1 MKAETIFK
9 GLFILVA
16 VCILCAIGL
25 YVAGFVFLLA
35 NKLNPLTAGLGTFYQ
50 YWYYYHDDPL
60 QKGHFIAAIGAA
72 FIVVVVVPLVAIVS
86 SMRNGRPLHGDAR
99 FATIG
104 EVAKAGLFGEAGILV
119 GKIGKK
125 YLLLGG
131 QLFAVVAAPT
141 RSGKGVGIVIP
152 NCLNFSDSLVV
163 LDIKLENFNI
173 TSGYRKLYG
182 HEVYKFEPFSEAAH
196 THGWNPLSYV
206 SRNSHSRI
214 SDILEIGYVLYP
226 LNPENK
232 DSFFDDQARNLF
244 VGLVLYLTETPELP
258 CTIGEALRQSSG
270 KGKPVKE
277 YLTQMIAERD
287 ASDKPLSDEC
297 VDALMRFLS
306 TSDNTLSS
314 ILASFN
320 APLGAFTIPSVD
332 AATSRDDFDL
342 RDVRKKRMTI
352 YLGVTP
358 NKLSQSR
365 LLMNLFF
372 SQLINLNTKELPEHN
387 AALKYQCLLLC
398 DEFTAIG
405 KVDIINSAVG
415 YIAGYNLRLLPIFQ
429 SRGQLISKYGE
440 HDADTLVTNHA
451 LRVVFPPKELKDA
464 KDVSETLGSMTVKST
479 STGTSGKPMG
489 GGTSRSENIS
499 DQRRDLMMP
508 QELRELGQDKEIV
521 LFENV
526 KPIMAEKITYYD
538 DPVFIDRLKEVSS
551 TLGKIKGIPTR
562 EQLEGAIESGELR
575 VVIPFIDL
583 DLHLARVQTRRR
595 FLTVDDLDGDTPINL
610 DALVSDFSDLAELD
624 DGLNPSQESVEN
636 LVTDFFSRLEDR
648 MTPEDEFDFE
658 EADEEHENEISLDE
672 LNEELAAETSEF
684 GSQFTDASED
694 DFVEHIDDDGVVTF
708 GTAGNDLDRPGQ
720 RKIDL
725 SELER

>member
-1 MKAETIFK
+1 MKAETVVK

-16 VCILCAIGL
+16 LAILGAIGL
-25 YVAGFVFLLA
+25 YIAGFVFLLA
-35 NKLNPLTAGLGTFYQ
+35 NKLNPLTAGFGTFYQ

-60 QKGHFIAAIGAA
+60 QKGHFAAAIGAA
-72 FIVVVVVPLVAIVS
+72 FMLVVVVPFIAVIS
-86 SMRNGRPLHGDAR
+86 SIKKGRALHGDAR
-99 FATIG
+99 FATIS
-104 EVAKAGLFGEAGILV
+104 EVAKAGLFGETGILV

-131 QLFAVVAAPT
+131 QLFALVAAPT
-141 RSGKGVGIVIP
+141 RSGKGVGIVVP

-182 HEVYKFEPFSEAAH
+182 HEVYKFEPFSESAH

-226 LNPENK
+226 LNPESK

-277 YLTQMIAERD
+277 YLTQLIAERD
-287 ASDKPLSDEC
+287 ASDVPLSDEC

-320 APLGAFTIPSVD
+320 APLSAFTIPSVD

-365 LLMNLFF
+365 LIMNLFF

-440 HDADTLVTNHA
+440 NDADNLVSNHA
-451 LRVVFPPKELKDA
+451 LRVVYPPKELKDA
-464 KDVSETLGSMTVKST
+464 KEVSETLGSMTVKST

-489 GGTSRSENIS
+489 GGTSHSENTS

-508 QELRELGQDKEIV
+508 
-521 LFENV
+521 LFLS
-526 KPIMAEKITYYD
+526 
-538 DPVFIDRLKEVSS
+538 ID
-551 TLGKIKGIPTR
+551 
-562 EQLEGAIESGELR
+562 
-575 VVIPFIDL
+575 
-583 DLHLARVQTRRR
+583 
-595 FLTVDDLDGDTPINL
+595 
-610 DALVSDFSDLAELD
+610 
-624 DGLNPSQESVEN
+624 
-636 LVTDFFSRLEDR
+636 
-648 MTPEDEFDFE
+648 
-658 EADEEHENEISLDE
+658 
-672 LNEELAAETSEF
+672 
-684 GSQFTDASED
+684 
-694 DFVEHIDDDGVVTF
+694 
-708 GTAGNDLDRPGQ
+708 
-720 RKIDL
+720 
-725 SELER
+725 